1 MKHLNYFNNFTMP
14 LDGDISESDTSA
26 TGGISSGGMGA
37 IVSAQPSSLPGSTM
51 SPDATCGSGDI
62 GVPYN
67 PGTGAKLMQKIPAM
81 GYNHGSRTGKK
92 SRTKKLD
99 LKQLKANFKAKKDT
113 TTRTGEKRVM
123 SFDDFQKADINKVT
137 KVSDIK

>member
-1 MKHLNYFNNFTMP
+1 MKHILFFENFET
-14 LDGDISESDTSA
+14 LLEYDTSA
-26 TGGISSGGMGA
+26 TGGSGMGA
-37 IVSAQPSSLPGSTM
+37 IVSAQPSSLAGSTM

-113 TTRTGEKRVM
+113 TRTGEKRVM

-137 KVSDIK
+137 KVNDIK